1 MTFATTFATY
11 PTLLYG
17 CAALLG
23 LLIGSFINVVIY
35 RLPFMLERI
44 WQAQIS
50 ESRSELSS
58 ETFNLAV
65 PRSRCP
71 TCSAQLSALENVP
84 VLSYLA
90 LRGRCRHCKSA
101 IPRRYLLVELGAS
114 LISVLIVMTFG
125 YTLSAL
131 AYLIFSWCLLTLSL
145 IDLDHYLLPDDITL
159 PLLWLGLLVSATG
172 LGLPDVSLSDSVVGA
187 AAGYLSLWSLFWA
200 FLFATGKEGLGYGDF
215 KLLAALGAWLG
226 WQALLPILLLSSLT
240 GAVIG
245 LALIAFGG
253 RERGAPLPFGPFLA
267 VAGFSMLVWG
277 PKILAIYID
286 LFTAL

>member
-35 RLPFMLERI
+35 RLPIMLERI

-277 PKILAIYID
+277 PKILAIYAD

>member
-35 RLPFMLERI
+35 RLPIMLERT

-172 LGLPDVSLSDSVVGA
+172 LGLPEVSLSDSVVGA

-245 LALIAFGG
+245 LTLIAFGG

-277 PKILAIYID
+277 PRILAIYTD

>member
-35 RLPFMLERI
+35 RLPIMLERT

-50 ESRSELSS
+50 ESRSEPSS

-172 LGLPDVSLSDSVVGA
+172 LGLPEVSLSDSVVGA

-277 PKILAIYID
+277 PKILTIYTD

>member
-35 RLPFMLERI
+35 RLPIMLERI

-277 PKILAIYID
+277 PKILAIYTD

>member
-35 RLPFMLERI
+35 RLPIMLERT

-131 AYLIFSWCLLTLSL
+131 AYLIFSWCLLALSL

-277 PKILAIYID
+277 PKILAIYAD

>member
-35 RLPFMLERI
+35 RLPIMLERT

-131 AYLIFSWCLLTLSL
+131 AYLIFSWCLLALSL

-277 PKILAIYID
+277 PRILAIYTD

>member
-35 RLPFMLERI
+35 RLPIMLERT

-131 AYLIFSWCLLTLSL
+131 AYLIFSWCLLALSL

-172 LGLPDVSLSDSVVGA
+172 LGLPEVSLSDSVVGA

-277 PKILAIYID
+277 PKILAIYTD

>member
-35 RLPFMLERI
+35 RLPIMLERT

-50 ESRSELSS
+50 ESRSEPSS

-172 LGLPDVSLSDSVVGA
+172 LGLPEVSLSDSVVGA

-277 PKILAIYID
+277 PKIFSIYAD

>member
-35 RLPFMLERI
+35 RLPIMLERI
-44 WQAQIS
+44 WQEQIS

-277 PKILAIYID
+277 PKILAIYAD

>member
-35 RLPFMLERI
+35 RLPIMLERT

-131 AYLIFSWCLLTLSL
+131 AYLIFSWSLLALSL

-277 PKILAIYID
+277 PKILAIYAD

>member
-35 RLPFMLERI
+35 RLPIMLERT

-50 ESRSELSS
+50 ESRSEPSS

-277 PKILAIYID
+277 PKILAIYTD

>member
-35 RLPFMLERI
+35 RLPIMLERT

-131 AYLIFSWCLLTLSL
+131 AYLIFGWCLLTLSL

-277 PKILAIYID
+277 PKILAIYTD

>member
-35 RLPFMLERI
+35 RLPIMLERT

-101 IPRRYLLVELGAS
+101 IPRRYLVVELGAS

-131 AYLIFSWCLLTLSL
+131 AYLIFSWCLLALSL

-277 PKILAIYID
+277 PKILAIYAD

>member
-35 RLPFMLERI
+35 RLPIMLERT

-125 YTLSAL
+125 YTLNAL

-277 PKILAIYID
+277 PKILAIYTD

>member
-35 RLPFMLERI
+35 RLPIMLERI

-131 AYLIFSWCLLTLSL
+131 AYLIFSWCLLALSL

-277 PKILAIYID
+277 PKILAIYAD

>member
-35 RLPFMLERI
+35 RLPIMLERT

-50 ESRSELSS
+50 ESRSEPSS

-172 LGLPDVSLSDSVVGA
+172 LGLPEVSLSDSVVGA

-277 PKILAIYID
+277 PKILAIYAD

>member
-1 MTFATTFATY
+1 
-11 PTLLYG
+11 
-17 CAALLG
+17 
-23 LLIGSFINVVIY
+23 
-35 RLPFMLERI
+35 
-44 WQAQIS
+44 
-50 ESRSELSS
+50 
-58 ETFNLAV
+58 
-65 PRSRCP
+65 
-71 TCSAQLSALENVP
+71 
-84 VLSYLA
+84 
-90 LRGRCRHCKSA
+90 
-101 IPRRYLLVELGAS
+101 
-114 LISVLIVMTFG
+114 MTFG

-277 PKILAIYID
+277 PKILAIYTD

>member
-35 RLPFMLERI
+35 RLPIMLERT

-71 TCSAQLSALENVP
+71 TCSAQLSAVENVP

-131 AYLIFSWCLLTLSL
+131 AYLIFSWCLLALSL

-172 LGLPDVSLSDSVVGA
+172 LGLPEVSLSDSVVGA

-277 PKILAIYID
+277 PKILAIYAD

>member
-35 RLPFMLERI
+35 RLPIMLERT

-50 ESRSELSS
+50 ESRSEPSS

-215 KLLAALGAWLG
+215 KLFAALGAWLG

-277 PKILAIYID
+277 PKILAIYAD

>member
-1 MTFATTFATY
+1 
-11 PTLLYG
+11 
-17 CAALLG
+17 
-23 LLIGSFINVVIY
+23 
-35 RLPFMLERI
+35 
-44 WQAQIS
+44 
-50 ESRSELSS
+50 
-58 ETFNLAV
+58 
-65 PRSRCP
+65 
-71 TCSAQLSALENVP
+71 
-84 VLSYLA
+84 
-90 LRGRCRHCKSA
+90 
-101 IPRRYLLVELGAS
+101 
-114 LISVLIVMTFG
+114 MTFG

-172 LGLPDVSLSDSVVGA
+172 LGLPEVSLSDSVIGA

-277 PKILAIYID
+277 PKILAIYTD

>member
-35 RLPFMLERI
+35 RLPIMLERI

-50 ESRSELSS
+50 ESRSEPSS

-277 PKILAIYID
+277 PKILAIYAD

>member
-35 RLPFMLERI
+35 RLPIMLERT

-131 AYLIFSWCLLTLSL
+131 AYLIFSWCLLALSL

-277 PKILAIYID
+277 PKILAIYTD

>member
-35 RLPFMLERI
+35 RLPIMLERT

-277 PKILAIYID
+277 PKILAIYTD

>member
-277 PKILAIYID
+277 PKILAIYTD

>member
-35 RLPFMLERI
+35 RLPIMLERT

-172 LGLPDVSLSDSVVGA
+172 LGLPEVSLSDSVVGA

-277 PKILAIYID
+277 PKILDIYTD

>member
-35 RLPFMLERI
+35 RLPIMLERI

-50 ESRSELSS
+50 ESRSEPSS

-172 LGLPDVSLSDSVVGA
+172 LGLPEVSLSDSVVGA
-187 AAGYLSLWSLFWA
+187 AAGYISLWSLFWA

-277 PKILAIYID
+277 PKILAIYAD

>member
-35 RLPFMLERI
+35 RLPIMLERT

-101 IPRRYLLVELGAS
+101 IPRRYLLVEIGAS

-131 AYLIFSWCLLTLSL
+131 AYLIFSWCLLALSL

-172 LGLPDVSLSDSVVGA
+172 LGLPEVSLSDSVVGA

-277 PKILAIYID
+277 PKILAIYAD

>member
-35 RLPFMLERI
+35 RLPIMLERT

-253 RERGAPLPFGPFLA
+253 RERVAPLPFGPFLA

-277 PKILAIYID
+277 PKILAIYTD

>member
-35 RLPFMLERI
+35 RLPIMLERT

-277 PKILAIYID
+277 PKILAIYTD
-286 LFTAL
+286 LFTVL

>member
-35 RLPFMLERI
+35 RLPIMLERT

-200 FLFATGKEGLGYGDF
+200 FLFATDKEGLGYGDF

-277 PKILAIYID
+277 PKILAIYAD

>member
-35 RLPFMLERI
+35 RLPIMLERT

-50 ESRSELSS
+50 ESRSEPSS

-187 AAGYLSLWSLFWA
+187 AAGYISLWSLFWA

-277 PKILAIYID
+277 PKILAIYAD

>member
-35 RLPFMLERI
+35 RLPIMLERT

-131 AYLIFSWCLLTLSL
+131 AYLIFGWCLLTLSL

-277 PKILAIYID
+277 PRILAIYTD

>member
-35 RLPFMLERI
+35 RLPIMLERT

-101 IPRRYLLVELGAS
+101 IPRRYLLVELGTS
-114 LISVLIVMTFG
+114 LISVLIVITFG

-172 LGLPDVSLSDSVVGA
+172 LGLPEVSLSDSVIGA

-215 KLLAALGAWLG
+215 KLLAALCAWLG

-277 PKILAIYID
+277 PKILAIYTD

>member
-35 RLPFMLERI
+35 RLPIMLERT

-50 ESRSELSS
+50 ESRSEPSS

-277 PKILAIYID
+277 PKILAIYAD

>member
-35 RLPFMLERI
+35 RLPIMLERT

-50 ESRSELSS
+50 ESRSEPSS

-172 LGLPDVSLSDSVVGA
+172 LGLPEVSLSDSVVGA

-277 PKILAIYID
+277 PKILAIYTD